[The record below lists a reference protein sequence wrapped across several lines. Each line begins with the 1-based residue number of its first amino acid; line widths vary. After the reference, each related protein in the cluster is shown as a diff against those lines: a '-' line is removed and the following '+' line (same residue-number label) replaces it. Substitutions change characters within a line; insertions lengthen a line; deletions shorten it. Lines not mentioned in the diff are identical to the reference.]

1 VSELIQN
8 SEKSIIISKGLAL
21 TEHSDDKANTSSN
34 IMKINENI
42 EAQYVDKEQDHK
54 FANLV
59 DDNSH
64 N

>member
-1 VSELIQN
+1 
-8 SEKSIIISKGLAL
+8 
-21 TEHSDDKANTSSN
+21 
-34 IMKINENI
+34 MKINENI